1 MYTNATRRV
10 EEQQYAIAE
19 GIQEV
24 FFAIGGLPFAR
35 FLRTAPPEHVQIKHA
50 LLAEK
55 HIAYTQR
62 QHVGDRERSQQWSK
76 INASTNA
83 LMPW

>member
-19 GIQEV
+19 GIKEV
-24 FFAIGGLPFAR
+24 FFCNRGVTLFQISPDR
-35 FLRTAPPEHVQIKHA
+35 HVQIKHA

-62 QHVGDRERSQQWSK
+62 QHVGDRERSQQWSE